1 MGCPGS
7 SPPPQ
12 GRGAN
17 SRVARENSFRA
28 DSRPLQCA
36 SAEGCESQST
46 VFAPASAGGCRP
58 QPHAAY
64 QAMSKAIDIEPKSPS
79 LYFGRGNME
88 QAAPLRPPSPSCSPF
103 SNVPSAPHS
112 PRPSPITILF
122 RYSFTSTP
130 FPSVR
135 RSPSPPHA
143 SRPRAFSRTAPTPFP
158 LAAREKVRKQEKG
171 NQEEAGEREGE
182 VCARVCVCLRARAQ
196 MNGGGGKRWRGRGS
210 AAFVCSHSPPPPPL
224 LPVFC
229 VRQGVTRPP
238 QWR

>member
-7 SPPPQ
+7 PPPPQ

-17 SRVARENSFRA
+17 SRVPRENSFRA
-28 DSRPLQCA
+28 DSRPVQCA

-112 PRPSPITILF
+112 P
-122 RYSFTSTP
+122 
-130 FPSVR
+130 
-135 RSPSPPHA
+135 PSPPLSPSCFA
-143 SRPRAFSRTAPTPFP
+143 T
-158 LAAREKVRKQEKG
+158 L
-171 NQEEAGEREGE
+171 
-182 VCARVCVCLRARAQ
+182 
-196 MNGGGGKRWRGRGS
+196 
-210 AAFVCSHSPPPPPL
+210 SPPPPFPVSVARLHPL
-224 LPVFC
+224 TPAALVLSRAR
-229 VRQGVTRPP
+229 RQPLSLSPRA
-238 QWR
+238 RK